1 MNKAIL
7 IGNLGK
13 DIEVR
18 YTTEDLAI
26 ANLDLA
32 TTEKIKDNSQTEW
45 HRIIAFGKLA
55 EICGSLLKKGG
66 LVYVEGKT
74 RKRTWEQDGASRHST
89 EIIAYRIVALGS
101 GSNLGVN
108 RAIYIGRLGI
118 DPEIRYS
125 KDGLAVANFSLATNE
140 KKGDGYE
147 TQWHRIVA
155 LGKLAESCQRYLEKG
170 RQICIE
176 GRFQTRSWKKDGIT
190 RYTTE
195 VIASHME
202 MLDSKKADA
211 GALENHMIPNA
222 SMETGSM
229 GDIPF

>member
-26 ANLDLA
+26 TNLDLA
-32 TTEKIKDNSQTEW
+32 TTEKIKDNPQTEW

-55 EICGSLLKKGG
+55 EICGAHLKKGG

-74 RKRTWEQDGASRHST
+74 RKRTWEQDGVSRYST
-89 EIIAYRIVALGS
+89 EIIAYRIIALGS
-101 GSNLGVN
+101 GANIGVN

-118 DPEIRYS
+118 DPEIRYT

-140 KKGDGYE
+140 KKGDSYE

-155 LGKLAESCQRYLEKG
+155 LGRLAENCQRYLERG

-176 GRFQTRSWKKDGIT
+176 GRFQTRSWKKDGIV
-190 RYTTE
+190 RYSTKL
-195 VIASHME
+195 IASHME

-211 GALENHMIPNA
+211 DGLENHMIPEE
-222 SMETGSM
+222 SMETDCV